1 MEKNNFWQE
10 LWQLNQND
18 NMPWICLGDVND
30 IGRPDETQ
38 LFVAAGI
45 RFYSSGWISS
55 KTSIGQVLVE
65 FYKALFTTS
74 ALAIPKDMENLIE
87 PNSTLQDNEMLT
99 STPNAHEIFATLQ
112 KIHPEQA
119 PNPDEVLCRL
129 LIREESAEH
138 LKGIKVACEAPSI
151 SHFLFADDFLL
162 SATVP
167 ILDQLCLKK
176 LPTKAKHLGLPLIIP
191 QAKVGVAAEMKV
203 KFL

>member
-1 MEKNNFWQE
+1 MH
-10 LWQLNQND
+10 L
-18 NMPWICLGDVND
+18 
-30 IGRPDETQ
+30 Q

-119 PNPDEVLCRL
+119 PNPDGMTVTFFNYVFF
-129 LIREESAEH
+129 ES
-138 LKGIKVACEAPSI
+138 GSDGCCSYNTG
-151 SHFLFADDFLL
+151 FL
-162 SATVP
+162 
-167 ILDQLCLKK
+167 
-176 LPTKAKHLGLPLIIP
+176 
-191 QAKVGVAAEMKV
+191 
-203 KFL
+203 